1 MIRFCLA
8 LVAALFILPEAF
20 AAAPGA
26 GEARKANRLINEA
39 SPYLRQHA
47 YNPVDWYPWGAE
59 AFKKAKQENKPI
71 FLSVGY
77 STCHWCHV
85 MERESYSDADIARVI
100 NTNFVAIK
108 VDRERRPDVDET
120 YMLATQLISR
130 SGGWPNNV
138 FMTPERKPF
147 YGGTYFPPDAFKSLL
162 VQVAGI
168 WRDEQNTLEK
178 DADNIA
184 NAINTIMTRR
194 VEAAEITPKVLKA
207 ATQAI
212 VKNLDEFHGGFME
225 TLKFPQEAVQMF
237 LLRQAEKY
245 DDKDALN
252 AVTLTLDNLLNGG
265 IQDHAGGGF
274 HRYAVDPQWRVP
286 HFEKML
292 YNQALMT
299 QVLVRAYR
307 ITGTAR
313 YAAAARRTLDYVLD
327 DMTAS
332 HGGFFSA
339 RDADSG
345 EEEGT
350 FYVWRPEQLEKA
362 LSPEDA
368 KFARDVFG
376 VSLIGNFEGQTTVL
390 HLAKTPAE
398 WAAELK
404 ISEAAF
410 TTRLDAI
417 RRTLAKTRASREA
430 PLRDEKIV
438 TAWNGMMIAAF
449 AEAAAV
455 LSEDKYRDAALKA
468 ATFIWD
474 NIREGDG

>member
-8 LVAALFILPEAF
+8 LFLALFALPDAF

-26 GEARKANRLINEA
+26 GEARKPNRLINEA

-47 YNPVDWYPWGAE
+47 YNPVDWYPWGEE

-100 NTNFVAIK
+100 NTNFVPVK

-147 YGGTYFPPDAFKSLL
+147 YGGTYFPPDAFRSLL
-162 VQVAGI
+162 IQVAGI

-194 VEAAEITPKVLKA
+194 VEAAEITPDVLKTA
-207 ATQAI
+207 AQGI
-212 VKNLDEFHGGFME
+212 LKNLDEANGGFMDN
-225 TLKFPQEAVQMF
+225 LKFPQESVQMF
-237 LLRQAEKY
+237 LLRRVEKY
-245 DDKDALN
+245 DDKDALK

-313 YAAAARRTLDYVLD
+313 YAAAARR
-327 DMTAS
+327 
-332 HGGFFSA
+332 
-339 RDADSG
+339 
-345 EEEGT
+345 
-350 FYVWRPEQLEKA
+350 
-362 LSPEDA
+362 
-368 KFARDVFG
+368 
-376 VSLIGNFEGQTTVL
+376 
-390 HLAKTPAE
+390 
-398 WAAELK
+398 
-404 ISEAAF
+404 
-410 TTRLDAI
+410 
-417 RRTLAKTRASREA
+417 
-430 PLRDEKIV
+430 
-438 TAWNGMMIAAF
+438 
-449 AEAAAV
+449 
-455 LSEDKYRDAALKA
+455 
-468 ATFIWD
+468 
-474 NIREGDG
+474 